1 VTGADVRR
9 VEMPGYAISIGR
21 GLIDRA
27 AEMIQSAAPNHRVA
41 IITDDTVRALYSD
54 RIAASFPP
62 GLADGFSIPA
72 GEQHKTRESWMTL
85 TDAMLD
91 AGFGRDTTVVALGGG
106 VVGDLAGFIAAT
118 FMRGVPVVQ
127 MPTTLLAMIDASIGG
142 KTGVDVVAGKNLVG
156 AFHHPSAVIADL
168 DLLRTLPERH
178 WRAGLAEAIK
188 HGVVADAVY
197 FDWIHA
203 SLSELL
209 AAGGTMA
216 PSVTA
221 LVSRSVEI
229 KAAVVRADERERGRR
244 QVLNFGHTLGHAL
257 ETESGYEMLHGEAI
271 AIGMVLESR
280 IAERVG
286 VAERGIAER
295 IRVVVKRAGLPDSVP
310 ASLDTQRL
318 LERTRADKKSRAGA
332 ARYALP
338 KRIGGMAG
346 EAEGWSVPVD
356 DALAHEVIEEGRA
369 R

>member
-1 VTGADVRR
+1 VTGADVLR

-27 AEMIQSAAPNHRVA
+27 AEMIQAAAPSHRVA
-41 IITDDTVRALYSD
+41 IITDDTVRELYSG

-62 GLADGFSIPA
+62 GLADGFTIPA

-106 VVGDLAGFIAAT
+106 VVGDLAGFVAAT

-127 MPTTLLAMIDASIGG
+127 IPTTLLAMIDASIGG

-156 AFHHPSAVIADL
+156 AYHHPSAVIADL

-188 HGVVADAVY
+188 HGVIADAVY
-197 FDWIHA
+197 FDWIHS
-203 SLSELL
+203 SLTELL
-209 AAGGTMA
+209 TAGGTMA
-216 PSVTA
+216 PSVPA

-271 AIGMVLESR
+271 AIGIVLESR
-280 IAERVG
+280 LAERVG
-286 VAERGIAER
+286 VAERGVAER
-295 IRVVVKRAGLPDSVP
+295 VRVVVRKAGLPDTVP
-310 ASLDTQRL
+310 DSLDARRI
-318 LERTRADKKSRAGA
+318 LERTRGDKKARSGA
-332 ARYALP
+332 ARYSLP

-346 EAEGWSVPVD
+346 EADGWTVPVD
-356 DALAHEVIEEGRA
+356 DALVLEVLEEGRA

>member
-1 VTGADVRR
+1 MTGADVRR

-21 GLIDRA
+21 GLIERA
-27 AEMIQSAAPNHRVA
+27 GEMIKAAAPSHRVA
-41 IITDDTVRALYSD
+41 IITDDTVRELYSD

-106 VVGDLAGFIAAT
+106 VVGDLAGFVAAT

-178 WRAGLAEAIK
+178 WRAGMAEAIK

-203 SLSELL
+203 SLGELL
-209 AAGGTMA
+209 AAGGAMT
-216 PSVTA
+216 PSVPA

-229 KAAVVRADERERGRR
+229 KAAIVRADERERGRR
-244 QVLNFGHTLGHAL
+244 QVLNFGHTIGHAI
-257 ETESGYEMLHGEAI
+257 ESESGYEMLHGEAI
-271 AIGMVLESR
+271 ALGMVLESR
-280 IAERVG
+280 IAERLG
-286 VAERGIAER
+286 IGERGIAER
-295 IRVVVKRAGLPDSVP
+295 IHVAVKRAGLPVVLP
-310 ASLDTQRL
+310 ASLDAERI
-318 LERTRADKKSRAGA
+318 LERTRGDKKSRSGVV
-332 ARYALP
+332 RYALP
-338 KRIGGMAG
+338 RRIGAMAG
-346 EAEGWSVPVD
+346 EADGWSVPVD
-356 DALAHEVIEEGRA
+356 DRVVLDVLGETRGS
-369 R
+369 